1 MAGRR
6 LPGGGRRHAI
16 PAANFARADAGQ
28 IFHGPIRSAGFQF
41 FQFGPAGGHG
51 QCFCADEFSAAHIER
66 RIADDDDFLRLQVF
80 VQHAA
85 AAFQRGN
92 RDVIA
97 VFVVIGKAAE
107 LEKIPQAELAQF
119 DFRAELDVAGEQAQR
134 RRLRQCLQI
143 ADEFKNSGAGV
154 AGAVCKDVI
163 QPEDVSVQK
172 LPEVPRRL
180 IETVDFE
187 EFPDEAHIGPAG
199 EFHLF
204 RAVMEIEFRRKGF
217 RERACAGMPGV
228 DKRAVYVEKYQPNH
242 AGKYQ
247 EAIKTARLLRG

>member
-1 MAGRR
+1 MAARR

-16 PAANFARADAGQ
+16 PAANFARADTSQ

-51 QCFCADEFSAAHIER
+51 QRFCADEFSAAHIEG

-85 AAFQRGN
+85 AAFQCCDGN
-92 RDVIA
+92 VIA

-119 DFRAELDVAGEQAQR
+119 DFRAELDVTGEQAQR

-143 ADEFKNSGAGV
+143 ADEFKNPGAGV
-154 AGAVCKDVI
+154 AGAVGKDVI
-163 QPEDVSVQK
+163 QPEDVSVEK
-172 LPEVPRRL
+172 LPEVPGRL
-180 IETVDFE
+180 IETMDFE
-187 EFPDEAHIGPAG
+187 KFPDEAHISPAG
-199 EFHLF
+199 KFHLF
-204 RAVMEIEFRRKGF
+204 RAVMEVEFRRKSF
-217 RERACAGMPGV
+217 RESACAGMPSV
-228 DKRAVYVEKYQPNH
+228 DERAVNVEKYQPNH

-247 EAIKTARLLRG
+247 EAIETARLLRG